1 LGLEGEKHD
10 PSDRRTGE
18 GEGGEKRGWS
28 VMRLT
33 RCSVDISKVVG
44 GCEVEVVF
52 TGSKTET
59 KGDERRRGWLDGAK
73 SCDQAKAAAVAV
85 PVAAPENVIEA
96 GRYGYCTIGMYV
108 LTCSG
113 GGGRQ
118 GVKAS
123 KRGSWEGGGSR
134 AVQGKSMRSDECKA
148 QRHEAG
154 RGKAATDVDE
164 QAPVAKKDRTG
175 LVGSGNNSLL

>member
-1 LGLEGEKHD
+1 
-10 PSDRRTGE
+10 
-18 GEGGEKRGWS
+18 
-28 VMRLT
+28 MRLT

-85 PVAAPENVIEA
+85 PVAAPENVMEA
-96 GRYGYCTIGMYV
+96 AAAV
-108 LTCSG
+108 
-113 GGGRQ
+113 

-123 KRGSWEGGGSR
+123 RRQNEAAGRAEGRGQCKANQCVAMNARLKDTRQGAARQQQTSTNKRQWRKRTALDWSGLVITVCCEYVVSMSVQKKSWEWTREVDVWSR
-134 AVQGKSMRSDECKA
+134 SRS
-148 QRHEAG
+148 RRR
-154 RGKAATDVDE
+154 RGAAWTLT
-164 QAPVAKKDRTG
+164 AKVR
-175 LVGSGNNSLL
+175 